1 MPGTAASTHASGH
14 EQRLGIGQ
22 VLALLQPEFPELT
35 PSKLRFLEEQR
46 LVSPARTAAGY
57 RKFSRT
63 DVDRITIVLS
73 MQRDQYLPLKVIR
86 THLEAIDNGETPAL
100 PGATNGA
107 SFLAGARRY
116 RRDELIDAAGAT
128 RALLDE
134 AVSASL
140 LPAAEVYG
148 DDAVGVLRSLAVLRS
163 VGIEARHL
171 RGLRAAAEREAA
183 LVERAIAPSR
193 RSDAAGKA
201 RAAERALELAE
212 HLETVHAS
220 VVRSALA
227 RLAR

>member
-1 MPGTAASTHASGH
+1 
-14 EQRLGIGQ
+14 
-22 VLALLQPEFPELT
+22 
-35 PSKLRFLEEQR
+35 
-46 LVSPARTAAGY
+46 
-57 RKFSRT
+57 
-63 DVDRITIVLS
+63 
-73 MQRDQYLPLKVIR
+73 
-86 THLEAIDNGETPAL
+86 
-100 PGATNGA
+100 
-107 SFLAGARRY
+107 
-116 RRDELIDAAGAT
+116 
-128 RALLDE
+128 
-134 AVSASL
+134 
-140 LPAAEVYG
+140 
-148 DDAVGVLRSLAVLRS
+148 VLRSLAVLSS

>member
-1 MPGTAASTHASGH
+1 VPGTAASTHASGH

-63 DVDRITIVLS
+63 DVDRITVVLS

-163 VGIEARHL
+163 VGIEGRHL

-227 RLAR
+227 RVAR